1 MEVGGPL
8 VARAAALDD
17 VDELVRLRQV
27 MFDSMGVVAPDPDWV
42 ATCVAYLRD
51 HLGGERLQGAVVDH
65 PDGGGRLVA
74 SGLVELQWRIP
85 GAQSVL
91 GRTAYVSS
99 IATDDAFRRRG
110 AARAVLVHLLDG
122 VRGQGIEIV
131 DLHATAVGEGL
142 YRDLGFAP
150 RPQPELRL
158 HLGR

>member
-1 MEVGGPL
+1 MEVGAPL

-17 VDELVRLRQV
+17 VDEVVRLRQV

-51 HLGGERLQGAVVDH
+51 HLGG
-65 PDGGGRLVA
+65 GGRLVA

-85 GAQSVL
+85 GAQNVL
-91 GRTAYVSS
+91 GRAAYVSS
-99 IATDDAFRRRG
+99 IATDEAFRRRG
-110 AARAVLVHLLDG
+110 AARAVLVHLLDEA
-122 VRGQGIEIV
+122 RRQGIEIV